1 MLPGNQQN
9 NDYDPWSLL
18 EGEDEEPVDSDSL
31 SDKGERA
38 PSTPVKPLDTAQSDS
53 VQTTPNRAG
62 GNVSTPP
69 PLPPARP
76 SLELEEKRKEDEE
89 KLRREK
95 EDALLVAQSA
105 EKIRKEEQIKEL
117 IKKQQEEQGVQREKE
132 DALTA
137 AKELEEAKRRIEE
150 LEASLGVKSEQITKE
165 KAPIAAPKSE
175 LPKPNKADEPA
186 TEKQEDDLQSP
197 NKVTINRSLFN
208 K

>member
-1 MLPGNQQN
+1 MLPVNQQN

-38 PSTPVKPLDTAQSDS
+38 SSTPVKPLDTAQSDS

-105 EKIRKEEQIKEL
+105 EKIRKEEQIK
-117 IKKQQEEQGVQREKE
+117 KQQEEQRVQREKE
-132 DALTA
+132 DALAA

-150 LEASLGVKSEQITKE
+150 LEASLRVKSEQIPKE